1 METGV
6 FICTWC
12 LREDLAVK
20 ARVRRTVTMRRVR
33 LQVTKELRRRKLLSK
48 RQ

>member
-6 FICTWC
+6 FIFTWC
-12 LREDLAVK
+12 PREDLAVK

>member
-6 FICTWC
+6 SICTWC
-12 LREDLAVK
+12 PREDLAVK
-20 ARVRRTVTMRRVR
+20 MRARRTVTTRMAR
-33 LQVTKELRRRKLLSK
+33 LQVTKELKRRKLLSK

>member
-12 LREDLAVK
+12 LLEDLAVK
-20 ARVRRTVTMRRVR
+20 VRVRRTVTMRRAR